1 MKKYLTAATAGL
13 IMSAAV
19 ALCAAPSALAH
30 DRVNWSVSIGGPDYY
45 QAQEVYVPPQ
55 VVYEQPQPVYVERAR
70 VVEYYQPNEFRERYW
85 RERKWREQ
93 QWRERREHRRHHD
106 DDDDDQ

>member
-30 DRVNWSVSIGGPDYY
+30 DRVNWSVRVGSEIRVGPCIAEDGCVLV
-45 QAQEVYVPPQ
+45 ATADHIVA
-55 VVYEQPQPVYVERAR
+55 VE
-70 VVEYYQPNEFRERYW
+70 
-85 RERKWREQ
+85 
-93 QWRERREHRRHHD
+93 
-106 DDDDDQ
+106 